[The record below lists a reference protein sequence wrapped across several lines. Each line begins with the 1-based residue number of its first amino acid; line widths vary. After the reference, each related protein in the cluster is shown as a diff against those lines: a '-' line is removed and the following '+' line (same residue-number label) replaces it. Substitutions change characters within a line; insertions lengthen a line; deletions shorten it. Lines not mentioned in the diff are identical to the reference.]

1 VLGTAYERWRADVRK
16 RRLVFEEWSCCR
28 SANIRNAQRA
38 QSINHAFILTESRL
52 RPVWA
57 DTTHISANF
66 WGLRILK
73 WCCRFITCD
82 GCVNCGARFRL
93 PRRFPREKFGYRLRG
108 AGPNAERATRATKGA
123 FRTTPLSRVMSVMP
137 FFEFVLVMVG
147 VGTLA
152 ILLTALLL
160 TATARLH

>member
-1 VLGTAYERWRADVRK
+1 MAWL
-16 RRLVFEEWSCCR
+16 
-28 SANIRNAQRA
+28 SAPIQRGFA
-38 QSINHAFILTESRL
+38 
-52 RPVWA
+52 RPVIPPIVLIFLVRQGEA
-57 DTTHISANF
+57 TNF
-66 WGLRILK
+66 PKPQVPLGFSFLWPK

-108 AGPNAERATRATKGA
+108 AGPSAERATRATKGA

-147 VGTLA
+147 IGTLA